1 MDKKIKLITID
12 GDGCAFAYKTPGNFF
27 ESSWNALGYAYNLQE
42 KWDERIKKYYKYNSS
57 FENDQKWAEE
67 DVFDLTGK
75 SYSTAEKVLYPIPYS
90 LGFEEFIK
98 NSRGKFIRGLLTTS
112 FDVVAKKIE
121 KELNLDFVYCNLL
134 HRENGNFKGTL
145 DYLVPTWGKHE
156 KIQEICRLFKICP
169 KEICHI
175 GDNEN
180 DLSVGQ
186 SRYEF
191 GVFVQDKLHQIFR
204 TDVGDAIQI
213 IEREARKYI
222 EQQEQEN
229 PTTKYQL
236 KRLQWVDC

>member
-1 MDKKIKLITID
+1 MKVLFKEMDKKIKLITID

-180 DLSVGQ
+180 DISVGERVGLFISFNPKTEKIKQ
-186 SRYEF
+186 KAKHTIY
-191 GVFVQDKLHQIFR
+191 DFR
-204 TDVGDAIQI
+204 ELNNILAGYNGNT
-213 IEREARKYI
+213 
-222 EQQEQEN
+222 N
-229 PTTKYQL
+229 L
-236 KRLQWVDC
+236 L